1 MGDFIQSLLLIFLAE
16 MGDKTQILAMTFAT
30 RYPMRKVLLGVLIGS
45 FFNHGIAV
53 FFGTFLTV
61 IVPMQWLGIIAST
74 SFLLFGYWAL
84 LAKEDEAETRLFQ
97 FGPVATVAAA
107 FFIGELGDKTQL
119 TAMALAARSGAPIAT
134 LAGTTLGMVGV
145 STLGILAG
153 KLLGDRVP
161 EAALKLVS
169 ATVFMCFGTIGLYN
183 TLPSEWVNIYS
194 ITAYTLVLMLTT
206 TPLMRRTVIQHRIEE
221 TPLKEVAKIL
231 QLDLESIRHSVGH
244 LCADAE
250 SSGLCEGESCPFKEI
265 ETLIDKAESQ
275 GNAILKSPQQGR
287 YKILKAFEK
296 QHFYDT
302 LKVVYTTCRK
312 CQAHHKNCVM
322 NQTRMILEQLIFG
335 SNLSFTG
342 NWDTYL
348 EQIRQIDPDYHESHL
363 KEWHE
368 QIIREMDN
376 AQKTGYRNKTV

>member
-1 MGDFIQSLLLIFLAE
+1 MGDFIQAYLLIFLAE

-30 RYPMRKVLLGVLIGS
+30 RYPMRKVLSGVLIGS
-45 FFNHGIAV
+45 FLNHGIAV

-61 IVPMQWLGIIAST
+61 IIPMQWLGVIAST
-74 SFLLFGYWAL
+74 SFLFFGYWAL

-134 LAGTTLGMVGV
+134 LAGTTLGMVGI
-145 STLGILAG
+145 SALGILAG

-161 EAALKLVS
+161 EAALKLIS
-169 ATVFMCFGTIGLYN
+169 TTVFMGFGTIGLYN
-183 TLPSEWVNIYS
+183 TLPSDWVSNYNMTVYI
-194 ITAYTLVLMLTT
+194 LVLVLTT
-206 TPLMRRTVIQHRIEE
+206 LPLMRRTVIQHRIEQ

-231 QLDLESIRHSVGH
+231 QLDLESIRDSVGH

-250 SSGLCEGESCPFKEI
+250 SSGLCEGETCPFKEI
-265 ETLIDKAESQ
+265 ESLLEEAESQ
-275 GNAILKSPQQGR
+275 ENAILKSPHQGR

-302 LKVVYTTCRK
+302 LKVVYATCRK
-312 CQAHHKNCVM
+312 CQAHHKTCVM
-322 NQTRMILEQLIFG
+322 NQTRIILEQLLFG
-335 SNLSFTG
+335 STLSFNG
-342 NWDTYL
+342 NWDVYL
-348 EQIRQIDPDYHESHL
+348 EQIRQMDPEYYASHL
-363 KEWHE
+363 KDWHV
-368 QIIREMDN
+368 QILHEID
-376 AQKTGYRNKTV
+376 KTQTLI

>member
-61 IVPMQWLGIIAST
+61 IIPMQWLGVIASS
-74 SFLLFGYWAL
+74 SFLFFGYWAL

-97 FGPVATVAAA
+97 FAPVATVAAA

-134 LAGTTLGMVGV
+134 LAGTTLGMVGI
-145 STLGILAG
+145 SALGIFAG

-161 EAALKLVS
+161 EVSLKLVS
-169 ATVFMCFGTIGLYN
+169 ATVFMGFGTIGLYN
-183 TLPSEWVNIYS
+183 TLPSDWVSSYNRAVYI
-194 ITAYTLVLMLTT
+194 LVLVLTT
-206 TPLMRRTVIQHRIEE
+206 APLMRRTVIQHRMER

-250 SSGLCEGESCPFKEI
+250 SSGLCEDEICPFKEI
-265 ETLIDKAESQ
+265 ESLIEEAESQ
-275 GNAILKSPQQGR
+275 GNAILKSPHQGT
-287 YKILKAFEK
+287 YKLLKAFEK

-302 LKVVYTTCRK
+302 LKVVYATCRK
-312 CQAHHKNCVM
+312 CQAHHKTCVM
-322 NQTRMILEQLIFG
+322 NQTRVILEQLIFG
-335 SNLSFTG
+335 SNLSFDG
-342 NWDTYL
+342 NWDLYL
-348 EQIRQIDPDYHESHL
+348 EQIRQIDPEYHESHL
-363 KEWHE
+363 KDWHV
-368 QIIREMDN
+368 QILREMD
-376 AQKTGYRNKTV
+376 KTQIPG